1 MRVFDVDLKVEYY
14 VRRIGG
20 TKLRGPVPLSNI
32 LESIGDE
39 ANYGVYEVALAQ
51 GQDAKSLQ
59 KPESWQA
66 LNTLLKLPVPK
77 ETPVRKSENSKI
89 EFHDSDLW
97 SGLGVF
103 LLALGVLI
111 FLYFTFLFERSVVGG
126 PRDIVN
132 LAREHDRL
140 VGVYSAIAIGL
151 AGILIICTARIS
163 YLIEIATMNFSAL
176 EKSSID
182 HKS

>member
-20 TKLRGPVPLSNI
+20 TKLRGPVPLSNV

-39 ANYGVYEVALAQ
+39 SNYGLYEVALAQ
-51 GQDAKSLQ
+51 GHDAKSLQ

-66 LNTLLKLPVPK
+66 LNTLLKLPFSK
-77 ETPVRKSENSKI
+77 ETPVRKSKNSKI
-89 EFHDSDLW
+89 ELEFPASDLW
-97 SGLGVF
+97 SALGAF

-126 PRDIVN
+126 PRDIIN

-140 VGVYSAIAIGL
+140 VGVYSAVAIGL
-151 AGILIICTARIS
+151 TGILIICTARIS
-163 YLIEIATMNFSAL
+163 FFIEIATMKLSAL
-176 EKSSID
+176 DKDSID
-182 HKS
+182 